1 MKSLLN
7 LNISGIPRQHDE
19 NDSNSVKELNPISI
33 SGRGEG
39 FKLPPSPHSN
49 YLKKFKKYKLVWA
62 VFLRLSIYICLTY
75 SQKPTGFRCSRKF
88 GRGYFVES
96 IWKFSEV
103 YNFAQISYFLY
114 SCRVAVFWW
123 KDYICW

>member
-19 NDSNSVKELNPISI
+19 NDLNSVKELNPIST
-33 SGRGEG
+33 SGRGGGVETTP
-39 FKLPPSPHSN
+39 LPHSN

-62 VFLRLSIYICLTY
+62 VFLRLSIYFCLTY

-88 GRGYFVES
+88 GRGYFVGS
-96 IWKFSEV
+96 I
-103 YNFAQISYFLY
+103 
-114 SCRVAVFWW
+114 
-123 KDYICW
+123 